1 MAGHLAAP
9 VLRLPEATSGMCLRL
24 WLPYRHLDADEAVVL
39 GAGLFAANLST
50 IFRLRKF
57 GMTDK
62 VPYSVSFRMGGD
74 EAGKC
79 ARKLVGG
86 PVGACVPASW
96 QQVACLRLSG

>member
-1 MAGHLAAP
+1 
-9 VLRLPEATSGMCLRL
+9 
-24 WLPYRHLDADEAVVL
+24 
-39 GAGLFAANLST
+39 
-50 IFRLRKF
+50 
-57 GMTDK
+57 MTDK